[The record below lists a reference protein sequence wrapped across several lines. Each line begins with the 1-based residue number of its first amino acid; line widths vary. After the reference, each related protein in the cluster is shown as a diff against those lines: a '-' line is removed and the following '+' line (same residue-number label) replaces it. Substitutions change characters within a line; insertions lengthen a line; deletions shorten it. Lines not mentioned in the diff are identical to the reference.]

1 LKSRGH
7 NKAAY
12 LAPILLLAASP
23 LLLACGPFFPNNMLD
38 RGDSAVLVAPV
49 ADFYRELD
57 RMKFDVPQFQAMLT
71 TNSYAEEATQN
82 EIADLRAALKKA
94 GKSTNEVEAVVKSHL
109 AEREKLKGFA
119 AAFDDWKNSAPMDW
133 VNGEERREAPVGQK
147 PTFPSITVVDGLPE
161 EFADYFEGAISW
173 NNPNDETKGLARER
187 WEAVL
192 KLPADQRHYKSTWAA
207 FMLGR
212 SWETEDP
219 AKASGYFSQVRD
231 LAAHGFADASGLAV
245 EGIGWEARLALR
257 TNDFQKAIELYLEEY
272 ESGGWGSAESLRV
285 ALGRA
290 VNAGPDAL
298 APLALNSKTR
308 RLVTAYLISRRL
320 YDESDRPTAHDHVKA
335 WLEAV
340 EKADVTDVESAE
352 QFALAA
358 YQADEMEVAQR
369 WVIRAGNSPVAQW
382 LQAKLFLRVG
392 KIAPATVILSR
403 LVESFPV
410 DESTNEPPSF
420 AGSLFVRNEVENDDF
435 TVARYVRGELG
446 ALQLA
451 RRDYIQ
457 SLDLLLRGGFWTDA
471 AYVADHVLTT
481 DELKNYVDDAW
492 PAIASSDGDD
502 DKKSEA
508 DKAAEKLTSDIRYL
522 LARRL
527 TRESRGVEARSYF
540 PTERV
545 AQFDQFMQELTTGWD
560 ESLSAEE
567 RARAL
572 AATAYIARTNGM
584 ELLATETY
592 PDDHMDEGSFSW
604 RFSAKSRTNQ
614 DSTIVSASADEL
626 KRNEESRT
634 HPDKEY
640 HYRYQAAALAWAASK
655 LMPNNSD
662 ATARLLCDAGSWL
675 QAQDPVAADVF
686 YKSLVRRCRKTA
698 IGAEADEIR
707 WFPGFDADGNLE
719 KIRLETLDLPTAE
732 EIASKN
738 TIARYPLP
746 GKYFLVQPGDHIRF
760 IASAVRRLGIPMTE
774 KEIFAAN
781 PDITPNDY
789 IAGRLIYIPEPGT
802 NSEPPP
808 PPALPN
814 ASETPPAAPA
824 DSAAEPAPTQMPG
837 NGIYAIQA
845 GDTLAYIARKF
856 GISLRLLE
864 DVNPG
869 VDFRKV
875 KIGQEIS
882 VPAAPQ

>member
-57 RMKFDVPQFQAMLT
+57 RMKFEVPQFQAMLT

-133 VNGEERREAPVGQK
+133 VNGEERRGAPLGQK

-192 KLPADQRHYKSTWAA
+192 MLPADQRHYKSTWAA

-420 AGSLFVRNEVENDDF
+420 AGSLFVGNEPENDNF
-435 TVARYVRGELG
+435 TVAQYVRGELG
-446 ALQLA
+446 ALQLS

-492 PAIASSDGDD
+492 PAIAPSDDD
-502 DKKSEA
+502 DKMSEA
-508 DKAAEKLTSDIRYL
+508 EKASEKLTSDIRYL

-527 TRESRGVEARSYF
+527 TRESRGADARPYF
-540 PTERV
+540 PAEWV
-545 AQFDQFMQELTTGWD
+545 PIYDQFMQALTTGWN
-560 ESLSAEE
+560 ESLTADE
-567 RARAL
+567 RAKAL
-572 AATAYIARTNGM
+572 EAAAYIARTNGM
-584 ELLATETY
+584 ELLATESG
-592 PDDHMDEGSFSW
+592 PDWHMHEGGYSVGVVTE
-604 RFSAKSRTNQ
+604 SRTN
-614 DSTIVSASADEL
+614 DDAKAVLASADEL
-626 KRNEESRT
+626 RRTSAQNPEPNKR
-634 HPDKEY
+634 Y
-640 HYRYQAAALAWAASK
+640 HYRYQAASLAWEAAK

-662 ATARLLCDAGSWL
+662 ETARLLCSAGSWL
-675 QAQDPVAADVF
+675 KAQDPIAADVF
-686 YKSLVRRCRKTA
+686 YKALVRRCRKTA
-698 IGAEADEIR
+698 IGEEADELR
-707 WFPGFDADGNLE
+707 WFPDFDEDGNV
-719 KIRLETLDLPTAE
+719 IRTRLEMLDLPSAE
-732 EIASKN
+732 EINSKEPI
-738 TIARYPLP
+738 TRYPIP
-746 GKYFLVQPGDHIRF
+746 GKYFLVQDGDHIRF
-760 IASAVRRLGIPMTE
+760 IASAVRRLGIPLTE

-789 IAGRLIYIPEPGT
+789 IARRLIFIPEPGT

-808 PPALPN
+808 PPPALPN
-814 ASETPPAAPA
+814 ASEKSPAAPA
-824 DSAAEPAPTQMPG
+824 DSAAEPAPTPMPG